1 MSKERKKNTAR
12 VQIEQKLT
20 KTFANLEKE
29 IGEKKFRKKIRKAG
43 KILAAGIGTAKQ
55 KAAPKDTKPKQV
67 IAVKQTAKE
76 TE

>member
-1 MSKERKKNTAR
+1 MPKERKKNAAR
-12 VQIEQKLT
+12 LQIEQKLT
-20 KTFANLEKE
+20 KTFASLEKE

-55 KAAPKDTKPKQV
+55 KSSPKDTKPKAAAV
-67 IAVKQTAKE
+67 VKQRVQE